1 MTMQEILEAL
11 KEMKNE
17 ERFIIIETAARLM
30 REEAEQKAQWKAEMK
45 RQMAEAAKE
54 VIPNYLPGGD
64 LANLLSPDSKPYYES
79 EEEYPSEEVKAN
91 A

>member
-1 MTMQEILEAL
+1 
-11 KEMKNE
+11 
-17 ERFIIIETAARLM
+17 
-30 REEAEQKAQWKAEMK
+30 MK